1 MLYGITSHAEDFIMH
16 SSIQLVALD
25 MDGTLLNSSKQ
36 LPADFID
43 WVRNHPSIQTVI
55 SSGRQYYNLVSLF
68 EPVKDQLIYISDNQR
83 RHPGMSFSVVR
94 CGWAFPDPLWCEVCI
109 HVSCILLYRRKCA
122 HVLWASSICHR
133 LRCCDRNRLH
143 CQDCYICR

>member
-1 MLYGITSHAEDFIMH
+1 MH

-68 EPVKDQLIYISDNQR
+68 EPVKIS
-83 RHPGMSFSVVR
+83 
-94 CGWAFPDPLWCEVCI
+94 
-109 HVSCILLYRRKCA
+109 
-122 HVLWASSICHR
+122 
-133 LRCCDRNRLH
+133 
-143 CQDCYICR
+143 

>member
-1 MLYGITSHAEDFIMH
+1 MH

-55 SSGRQYYNLVSLF
+55 SSGRQYYNLVSL
-68 EPVKDQLIYISDNQR
+68 L
-83 RHPGMSFSVVR
+83 
-94 CGWAFPDPLWCEVCI
+94 
-109 HVSCILLYRRKCA
+109 
-122 HVLWASSICHR
+122 
-133 LRCCDRNRLH
+133 NR
-143 CQDCYICR
+143 